1 MVFKILFEIVS
12 YSVFVIILIFTLRR
26 FDENIIENLSLLA
39 YSSNYKI
46 NKWNILEIGN
56 GFYYDDVKQA

>member
-12 YSVFVIILIFTLRR
+12 YSVFVIIEIFTLRR

-39 YSSNYKI
+39 YSSKYKI

-56 GFYYDDVKQA
+56 GFYYDDIKQV